1 MTKKQKKSLLFIVIA
16 AVLTVICKV
25 FPFDIFG
32 KYEGFAE
39 NLFYLAPFM
48 VAGLGIVYKAFR
60 NLFSGHML
68 DENFLMTVATIG
80 AFLIGE
86 AFEAVMVVLL
96 YRIGVLFESFATE
109 RSRRS
114 ISELMDIM
122 PESAN
127 VERGG
132 EIVTVDPHEVKLGE
146 IIVVKAGERVPL
158 DGKIISGSSSL
169 NTAALT
175 GESNPLTVCEGD
187 RVISGSINQNG
198 VLRVQ
203 TESEYENSTV
213 GKILELIEN
222 SASKK
227 ARTETFIS
235 RFAAVYTPVVVLAA
249 VLVGVLPPLFGA
261 GNVRY
266 WVEMALTFLVISC
279 PCALVISVPLSFFG
293 GMGCASRRGILVKG
307 ASHLE
312 KLARM
317 QVCLFDKTGTL
328 TKGSFQVTAVH
339 PERVTEAELLRIAA
353 AAECYSDHPIS
364 LSLVAAYGRVPD
376 LKAENITEL
385 AGAGVRATIEGK
397 TVLVGNERLMKLE
410 KIDYHNCHLHGTTVH
425 IALDGEYMGH
435 IIISD
440 EIKEGAKET
449 VAALKAAGIRTV
461 MLTGDRESTAQEIA
475 ASIGIDEVHAELLP
489 DGKVAL
495 AEQYMTRKKKNEV
508 IGFVGDGINDAP
520 VLMRSDVGISMGA
533 MGSDAAIEAAD
544 IVIMDDAVQKIGTAR
559 KIARKTMRIV
569 WENIIF
575 FLLTKSAV
583 LILNLFGL
591 TPMWLA
597 VFADVGVLAITILN
611 AARAMTL
618 RSR

>member
-25 FPFDIFG
+25 FPFDVFG
-32 KYEGFAE
+32 KYEGLAE
-39 NLFYLAPFM
+39 NLFCLAPFL

-114 ISELMDIM
+114 ISELMNIM

-132 EIVTVDPHEVKLGE
+132 ELVTVDPHEVKLGE

-158 DGKIISGSSSL
+158 DGQIISGSSSL

-187 RVISGSINQNG
+187 RVISGSINGSG

-227 ARTETFIS
+227 AKTETFIS

-317 QVCLFDKTGTL
+317 RICLFDKTGTL

-364 LSLVAAYGRVPD
+364 LSLIAAYGRVPD

-475 ASIGIDEVHAELLP
+475 SSIGIDEVHAELLP